1 MQIVQELCRRPS
13 LNQTCFDMPTIY
25 INKDDKPKRCVNQ
38 IQHVCEEISKTINM
52 TLQKTLN
59 QLEVDWW
66 VKSQILSK
74 LIRSLFER
82 IVFFWVGTYN
92 FCSEQIQTLVDE
104 KIQIDN
110 ENKMHNVKANVQ
122 FLACAGN
129 YACFYYDLI
138 EF

>member
-25 INKDDKPKRCVNQ
+25 INNDGKPKRCVNQ

-66 VKSQILSK
+66 VQFLFSQK
-74 LIRSLFER
+74 NLFFDR
-82 IVFFWVGTYN
+82 IVKDLSRFV
-92 FCSEQIQTLVDE
+92 CLLV
-104 KIQIDN
+104 
-110 ENKMHNVKANVQ
+110 
-122 FLACAGN
+122 
-129 YACFYYDLI
+129 
-138 EF
+138 

>member
-25 INKDDKPKRCVNQ
+25 INNDGKPKRCVNQ

-66 VKSQILSK
+66 VQFLFSQK
-74 LIRSLFER
+74 NLFFGR
-82 IVFFWVGTYN
+82 IVKDLFRFA
-92 FCSEQIQTLVDE
+92 CLLV
-104 KIQIDN
+104 
-110 ENKMHNVKANVQ
+110 
-122 FLACAGN
+122 
-129 YACFYYDLI
+129 
-138 EF
+138 